1 MTTILALSDT
11 HLNKDGKLHSEL
23 KKLAATADLVLHA
36 GDFISQETYDALK
49 NACKGEM
56 HAVRGVC
63 DNEGLKDSNGIVLKS
78 EEDFSPSTYIEF
90 IGNEAPHNIRIYL
103 VNDPIGAGKIFSE
116 NDVMIKAAAK
126 NVDLLVYGVNYQP
139 LIVWGK
145 DGGGKYRML
154 VCPGSSSPF
163 YNSSHSVVLLDVND
177 SKISR
182 AKVVRIPIT
191 YQVGWRLCDKCKSL
205 FWGPGTDKSKCPY
218 DGKTHVIKGKNQYC
232 LAHNDPNAFGQDKWR
247 WCKSCQSLFFAPK
260 SKGSICPANGNPHGK
275 FSGSGDYTIIHN
287 YPNDDPKAPGEGG
300 WRLCKNCYGLF
311 FAGKE
316 THSGVCP
323 NIAKGNR
330 EHVSVSDEHGKFDE
344 YRVEVGNQ

>member
-23 KKLAATADLVLHA
+23 KKMAATADLVLHA

-49 NACKGEM
+49 NACKGELR
-56 HAVRGVC
+56 AVRGVC
-63 DNEGLKDSNGIVLKS
+63 DNEGLKDSNGIDLKS
-78 EEDFSPSTYIEF
+78 EEVFSPSTYIEF
-90 IGNEAPHNIRIYL
+90 IGNDGKQNISIYL
-103 VNDPIGAGKIFSE
+103 VNDPIGPGKIFSE
-116 NDVMIKAAAK
+116 NDVMIKAKDK

-145 DGGGKYRML
+145 DETAKYRML

-163 YNSSHSVVLLDVND
+163 YHSSHSAVLLDVND

-191 YQVGWRLCDKCKSL
+191 YQVGWRLCTKCKSL
-205 FWGPGTDKSKCPY
+205 FWGPGADKSVCPSG
-218 DGKTHVIKGKNQYC
+218 GKTHVMEEKKQYC
-232 LAHNDPNAFGQDKWR
+232 LAHNDPNAFGQAKWR

-260 SKGSICPANGNPHGK
+260 SETSICPANKTVTHKK
-275 FSGSGDYTIIHN
+275 FSGSGDYTIIRN

-300 WRLCKNCYGLF
+300 WRLCKNCSGLF
-311 FAGKE
+311 FAGTGKN
-316 THSGVCP
+316 SGGVCL
-323 NIAKGNR
+323 NAQKGKGA
-330 EHVSVSDEHGKFDE
+330 HVSTSDE
-344 YRVEVGNQ
+344 YRVEVR